1 MNKMSNTISRQE
13 AIDALENIFN
23 RCEEIK
29 WHLQDGDTDKD
40 DYKMYPDYLTVWKYL
55 NQDEDHGADTVPVRH
70 GKWII
75 YVISPFDGE
84 DVKCSECGQHGCAPY
99 WDYCPYCGSKNDEI
113 INENDI

>member
-1 MNKMSNTISRQE
+1 MRL
-13 AIDALENIFN
+13 IDADALIDSLG
-23 RCEEIK
+23 IS
-29 WHLQDGDTDKD
+29 
-40 DYKMYPDYLTVWKYL
+40 
-55 NQDEDHGADTVPVRH
+55 DEDIYCESLIEEFPTADTVPVRH
-70 GKWII
+70 GKWIV